1 MLPMFSFS
9 ITQEKLKENFKKK
22 KNLEKSI
29 PMDLQ
34 WLYNNYPLQDKV
46 KMVFLKVIIH

>member
-9 ITQEKLKENFKKK
+9 ITQEKLKENLKKKK

-34 WLYNNYPLQDKV
+34 WLYNN
-46 KMVFLKVIIH
+46 